1 MEDYKGIY
9 YNDDEEQS
17 YYEGGAHFKYS
28 ELYKILEELSKKLN
42 SKKIP
47 KILKKVRLNF
57 LISIFQN
64 NNANN
69 KTRNVK
75 NNISQS
81 KTNNDSNFT
90 HNNDIN
96 IYLNKYIFNKKKTR
110 NRNNNIFLPKKTFNL
125 SSQKFDINKSINAIN
140 NTYLINNSKYTK
152 NLCLKSRNKIPS
164 IFKARPNTILNKN
177 KKNNINKENK
187 KICYSKDIK
196 NISNKLKNKKRNYS
210 MIGYSNIININ
221 LNHNLTDRE
230 NFMNKKELNIN
241 NKSPT
246 GLSYK
251 SKNNNVLSGIYINLS
266 NLDISSKKELNS
278 DRNNKHNNNKN
289 NYIRIISKNIFN
301 CNHTG
306 AFLRNNAFQRAKLS
320 YISSHSVSKSKSNIK
335 SNKKKSNIIM
345 NNKNAQPKRNKSN
358 FSNII
363 KTTLMDD
370 LSKLKKI
377 KKKQKNIIVYNYKK
391 GNKLIYNSNVKIIT
405 KKKIDKNNKNLNTKF
420 KNDIIFNDK
429 DEIPGTMTSRT
440 RNLKTS
446 NIFFKTN
453 SIDVEKNKIE
463 LNTNKENYTMNKKI
477 NSNIINI
484 SNQLIKHQY
493 INKNYAIL
501 KNKKSPEK
509 YSNKYRKKIEIK
521 NNSEK
526 NLNDNNIIMLSE
538 LKRKNK
544 KYSKNK

>member
-1 MEDYKGIY
+1 
-9 YNDDEEQS
+9 
-17 YYEGGAHFKYS
+17 
-28 ELYKILEELSKKLN
+28 
-42 SKKIP
+42 
-47 KILKKVRLNF
+47 
-57 LISIFQN
+57 
-64 NNANN
+64 
-69 KTRNVK
+69 
-75 NNISQS
+75 
-81 KTNNDSNFT
+81 
-90 HNNDIN
+90 
-96 IYLNKYIFNKKKTR
+96 
-110 NRNNNIFLPKKTFNL
+110 
-125 SSQKFDINKSINAIN
+125 
-140 NTYLINNSKYTK
+140 
-152 NLCLKSRNKIPS
+152 
-164 IFKARPNTILNKN
+164 
-177 KKNNINKENK
+177 
-187 KICYSKDIK
+187 
-196 NISNKLKNKKRNYS
+196 

-221 LNHNLTDRE
+221 LNHNLTDKE

-251 SKNNNVLSGIYINLS
+251 SKNNKVLSGIYINLS

-391 GNKLIYNSNVKIIT
+391 GNKLIYNNNVKIIT

-420 KNDIIFNDK
+420 KNERSKTFMGNCN
-429 DEIPGTMTSRT
+429 SRT
-440 RNLKTS
+440 R
-446 NIFFKTN
+446 
-453 SIDVEKNKIE
+453 
-463 LNTNKENYTMNKKI
+463 
-477 NSNIINI
+477 I
-484 SNQLIKHQY
+484 S
-493 INKNYAIL
+493 
-501 KNKKSPEK
+501 
-509 YSNKYRKKIEIK
+509 
-521 NNSEK
+521 
-526 NLNDNNIIMLSE
+526 
-538 LKRKNK
+538 
-544 KYSKNK
+544 